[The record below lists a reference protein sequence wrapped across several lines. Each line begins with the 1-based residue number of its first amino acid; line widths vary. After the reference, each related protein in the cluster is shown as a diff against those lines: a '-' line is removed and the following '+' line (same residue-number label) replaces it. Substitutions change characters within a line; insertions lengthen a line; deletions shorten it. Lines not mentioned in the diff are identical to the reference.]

1 MLELGVP
8 PDVVQ
13 TAMKRNDCI
22 DKEIEK
28 LFKGMNI
35 HVKKNGGQQKIT
47 SPLGTST
54 SIEV

>member
-35 HVKKNGGQQKIT
+35 HVKKNGGQQKMLRHPVL
-47 SPLGTST
+47 PLA
-54 SIEV
+54 